1 MRIIQV
7 SDTHLSASHEHFS
20 HNNRIVSQWLS
31 EQNVDLIVHTGDLGM
46 DSAGTLEDLQLAAD
60 WLSGFA
66 AEIVCVP
73 GNHDVGDRIAVK
85 PSQPVNDAR
94 LTQWRDLIG
103 PDYWS
108 LDQGGWRLIGLNA
121 MLFDTDHPAEE
132 QQFAWLEATLS
143 TRLPVAIFLHK
154 PLFVEH
160 DEEGPRGYWTV
171 PPAPRRRL
179 LSLLHS
185 ANVKLIASGHLHIH
199 RERAFGDIMHVW
211 GPAASFVCGESQE
224 DLGGVR
230 QLGVM
235 EHLFEGDRVTS
246 RFIRPD
252 GLEDLLID
260 PVQHEIYPRDEANE
274 AAK

>member
-1 MRIIQV
+1 MRVIQV

-20 HNNRIVSQWLS
+20 RNNLAVTQWLCA
-31 EQNVDLIVHTGDLGM
+31 QQADLIVHTGDLGM
-46 DSAGTLEDLQLAAD
+46 DCAGTLEDLHLAAD
-60 WLSGFA
+60 WISGLA
-66 AEIVCVP
+66 TELVCVP
-73 GNHDVGDRIAVK
+73 GNHDVGDRVEIK
-85 PSQPVNDAR
+85 PSQPLNDAR
-94 LTQWRDLIG
+94 LAQWRDVIG

-108 LDQGGWRLIGLNA
+108 MDQGGWRLMGLNA
-121 MLFDTDHPAEE
+121 MLFDTGHPGEE
-132 QQFAWLEATLS
+132 QQFTWLESTLS
-143 TRLPVAIFLHK
+143 TRLPVAVFLHK

-160 DEEGPRGYWTV
+160 LEEGPRGYWTV
-171 PPAPRRRL
+171 PPQPRRRL
-179 LSLLHS
+179 LALLDQ

-199 RERAFGDIMHVW
+199 RERAFGDTTHVW

-235 EHLFEGDRVTS
+235 EHLFEGDSVTS
-246 RFIRPD
+246 RFLRPD

>member
-1 MRIIQV
+1 MRVIQV
-7 SDTHLSASHEHFS
+7 SDTYLSASHEHFS
-20 HNNRIVSQWLS
+20 RNNLAVTQWLCA
-31 EQNVDLIVHTGDLGM
+31 QQADLIVHTGDLGM
-46 DSAGTLEDLQLAAD
+46 DCAGTLEDLHLAAD
-60 WLSGFA
+60 WISGLA
-66 AEIVCVP
+66 TELVCVP
-73 GNHDVGDRIAVK
+73 GNHDVGDRVEIK
-85 PSQPVNDAR
+85 PSQPLNDAR
-94 LTQWRDLIG
+94 LAQWRDVIG

-108 LDQGGWRLIGLNA
+108 MDQGGWRLMGLNA
-121 MLFDTDHPAEE
+121 MLFETGHPGEE
-132 QQFAWLEATLS
+132 QQFTWLESTLS
-143 TRLPVAIFLHK
+143 TRLPVAVFLHK

-160 DEEGPRGYWTV
+160 LEEGPRGYWTV
-171 PPAPRRRL
+171 PPQPRRRL
-179 LSLLHS
+179 LALLDQ

-199 RERAFGDIMHVW
+199 RERAFGDTTHVW

-235 EHLFEGDRVTS
+235 EHLFEGDSVTS
-246 RFIRPD
+246 RFLRPD

>member
-1 MRIIQV
+1 MRVIQV

-20 HNNRIVSQWLS
+20 NNNLAVTRWLS
-31 EQNVDLIVHTGDLGM
+31 AQQADLIVHTGDLGM
-46 DSAGTLEDLQLAAD
+46 DCAGTLEDLHLAAD

-66 AEIVCVP
+66 TELVCVP

-85 PSQPVNDAR
+85 PSQPVNDER
-94 LTQWRDLIG
+94 LAQWRDVIG

-108 LDQGGWRLIGLNA
+108 LDQGGWRLMGLNA
-121 MLFDTDHPAEE
+121 MLFDTGHPAEE
-132 QQFAWLEATLS
+132 QQFAWLETMLS
-143 TRLPVAIFLHK
+143 TRLPVAVFLHK

-160 DEEGPRGYWTV
+160 RDEGPRGYWTV
-171 PPAPRRRL
+171 PPEPRRRL
-179 LSLLHS
+179 LSLLDQ

-199 RERAFGDIMHVW
+199 RERSFGHTTHVW

-235 EHLFEGDRVTS
+235 EHLFEGDSVTS

-274 AAK
+274 ASK

>member
-1 MRIIQV
+1 MRVIQV

-20 HNNRIVSQWLS
+20 QNNQAVTQWLCA
-31 EQNVDLIVHTGDLGM
+31 QQADLIVHTGDLGM
-46 DSAGTLEDLQLAAD
+46 DCAGTLEDLHLAAD
-60 WLSGFA
+60 WISSFA
-66 AEIVCVP
+66 TELVCVP
-73 GNHDVGDRIAVK
+73 GNHDVGDRVSVK

-94 LTQWRDLIG
+94 LAQWRDVIG

-108 LDQGGWRLIGLNA
+108 LDLGGWRLVGLNA
-121 MLFDTDHPAEE
+121 MLFDTGHPAEE
-132 QQFAWLEATLS
+132 QQFTWLETTIS
-143 TRLPVAIFLHK
+143 TSLPVAVFLHK

-160 DEEGPRGYWTV
+160 REEGPRGYWTV
-171 PPAPRRRL
+171 PPQPRRRL
-179 LSLLHS
+179 LSMLDQ

-199 RERAFGDIMHVW
+199 RERAFGDTTHVW

-230 QLGVM
+230 RLGVM
-235 EHLFEGDRVTS
+235 EHLFEGDSVTS
-246 RFIRPD
+246 RFIRPE

>member
-1 MRIIQV
+1 MRVIQV

-20 HNNRIVSQWLS
+20 NNNRAVTRWLCA
-31 EQNVDLIVHTGDLGM
+31 QQADLIVHTGDLGM
-46 DSAGTLEDLQLAAD
+46 DCAGTLEDLHLAAD
-60 WLSGFA
+60 WVSGFA
-66 AEIVCVP
+66 TELVCVP

-85 PSQPVNDAR
+85 PSQPVNDER
-94 LTQWRDLIG
+94 LAQWRDVIG

-121 MLFDTDHPAEE
+121 MLFDTGHPAEE
-132 QQFAWLEATLS
+132 QQFSWLETTLS
-143 TRLPVAIFLHK
+143 TRLPAAVFLHK

-160 DEEGPRGYWTV
+160 RDEGPRGYWTV
-171 PPAPRRRL
+171 PPEPRRRL
-179 LSLLHS
+179 LSLLDQ

-199 RERAFGDIMHVW
+199 RERAFGDTTHVW
-211 GPAASFVCGESQE
+211 APAASFVCGESQE
-224 DLGGVR
+224 DLGGSR

-235 EHLFEGDRVTS
+235 EHLFEGDSVTS

-260 PVQHEIYPRDEANE
+260 PVQHAIYPRDEATE

>member
-1 MRIIQV
+1 MRVIQV

-20 HNNRIVSQWLS
+20 RNNLAVTQWLCA
-31 EQNVDLIVHTGDLGM
+31 QQADLIVHTGDLGM
-46 DSAGTLEDLQLAAD
+46 DCAGTLEDLHLAAD
-60 WLSGFA
+60 WISGLA
-66 AEIVCVP
+66 TELVCVP
-73 GNHDVGDRIAVK
+73 GNHDVGDRVEIK
-85 PSQPVNDAR
+85 PSQPLNDAR
-94 LTQWRDLIG
+94 LAQWRDVIG

-108 LDQGGWRLIGLNA
+108 MDQGGWRLMGLNA
-121 MLFDTDHPAEE
+121 MLFETGHPGEE
-132 QQFAWLEATLS
+132 QQFTWLESTLS
-143 TRLPVAIFLHK
+143 TRLPVAVFLHK

-160 DEEGPRGYWTV
+160 LEEGPRGYWTV
-171 PPAPRRRL
+171 PPQPRRRL
-179 LSLLHS
+179 LALLDQ

-199 RERAFGDIMHVW
+199 RERAFGDTTHVW

-235 EHLFEGDRVTS
+235 EHLFEGDSVTS
-246 RFIRPD
+246 RFLRPD